1 MRAVNTLIIQN
12 SKGMS
17 VSLVDV
23 GASVQFIKL
32 PFASVADKS
41 VTLGFNDAED
51 YWENP
56 ASLGVTV
63 GRYANRIGNATFAI
77 DGNVY
82 HLVANEGENQLHGGI
97 DNFGHKRWKIILQA
111 KNKAIFSLVSPD
123 GDQGFPGELHVKVT
137 YVVTEENSLHIL
149 YEATSSKT
157 TVLNL
162 TDHSYFNLDGM
173 DCNNLSVETPINAN
187 HLWIDAKAM
196 TEVDENGIPTGT
208 LLDVQ
213 GGPYDFRQTSS
224 FVALK
229 DESGTVH
236 LDNNFVLNSHQ
247 DWQQQAIASLTST
260 TSGVKLDVFTTKPG
274 IQAYAAQHLE
284 APFYPN
290 AGFCLETQFFP
301 DSPNHPH
308 FPSAVLRAGET
319 YRHQTIYRF
328 STI

>member
-41 VTLGFNDAED
+41 VTLGFNDVED

-111 KNKAIFSLVSPD
+111 KNKAVFSLVSPD

-137 YVVTEENSLHIL
+137 YVVTEENSLHIC
-149 YEATSSKT
+149 YEATSSKI

-173 DCNNLSVETPINAN
+173 DCNNLSVETPINDN